1 MATKRQGRLGIFQG
15 SSRTP
20 RKQASATSALPG
32 TAYSWD
38 IATDALT
45 WGPNAAE
52 ILGLTKRDLPRT
64 GRAFAQ
70 LVEAGSGMARS
81 DLIADE
87 NTPSGS
93 YETRHALRLG
103 PDKVLMVE
111 DCGRWQLGAHGR
123 PAFVRGTLRA
133 DPALATQNCLP
144 VRIAA
149 RSELLRQ
156 VQNGVNEALRVSQTC
171 TLVVGALDEADGLD
185 EVARKLRPM
194 MRRHDT
200 FGIVSPTRFALALV
214 GCPASEA
221 VGAMNRMAGLLKGCG
236 EGMILG
242 AACAPDHTFR
252 AHKLLRF
259 AEEAVEASRSRGSDK
274 GLYDPRPAPR
284 SRAVEQAPFDIIAA
298 LNDRSLVLA
307 IQPVVDAQTRQPA
320 LSQGTA
326 ALSAP
331 DGGTIPLG
339 PVPDLDD
346 ANLALL
352 VDGRMLELAADH
364 LVRNPHARLSL
375 PVAPATLKDAEWLP
389 MLAAH
394 LGARPGIE
402 SRLVIEVP
410 EIAFAGDGTLQGR
423 LNAMKAIGIGLAL
436 SGYGKGYV
444 PAEQLRHMP
453 FDLLKIDGVFIQPL
467 KRSTQDRLYIRTLI
481 DRAQN
486 LGIAVAAE
494 WVDDEMSARLLT
506 SWGVDYLEG
515 SFFGEPTALMQ
526 PSPLRDMLD
535 RAWG

>member
-1 MATKRQGRLGIFQG
+1 MKRQGRSGIFQG
-15 SSRTP
+15 TSQTP
-20 RKQASATSALPG
+20 RKQAAASSAG
-32 TAYSWD
+32 TAYAWD
-38 IATDALT
+38 IASDALT

-70 LVEAGSGMARS
+70 LVEPGSGSARFHI
-81 DLIADE
+81 IAE
-87 NTPSGS
+87 NNTPAGS

-103 PDKVLMVE
+103 PDRVLMVE
-111 DCGRWQLGAHGR
+111 DCGRWQAGPQGH
-123 PAFVRGTLRA
+123 PAFVRGLLRA
-133 DPALATQNCLP
+133 ESALAAQDCLP
-144 VRIAA
+144 ARIAA
-149 RSELLRQ
+149 HSDLLRQ
-156 VQNGVNEALRVSQTC
+156 IQAAVNEALRVSQTC
-171 TLVVGALDEADGLD
+171 TLIVGALDEADRMS

-194 MRRHDT
+194 MRRHDV
-200 FGIVSPTRFALALV
+200 FGIVSPTSFVLALV
-214 GCPASEA
+214 GCPAPDA
-221 VGAMNRMAGLLKGCG
+221 VGAMNRVAGLLK
-236 EGMILG
+236 ELDEALVLG

-259 AEEAVEASRSRGSDK
+259 AEEAVASGRARGSDR
-274 GLYDPRPAPR
+274 GFYDPRPAPR
-284 SRAVEQAPFDIIAA
+284 SRAVEQAPFDIVAA
-298 LNDRSLVLA
+298 LNDRSLVMA
-307 IQPVVDAQTRQPA
+307 SRPMMDAQTRQPA
-320 LSQGTA
+320 LMQAAA
-326 ALSAP
+326 ALATP

-339 PVPDLDD
+339 PVPGLDE

-364 LVRNPHARLSL
+364 LARNSHARLSL
-375 PVAPATLKDAEWLP
+375 PVAPATLKDPEWLP

-410 EIAFAGDGTLQGR
+410 EVALASDTTLQAR

-436 SGYGKGYV
+436 SGYGMGYV
-444 PAEQLRHMP
+444 PAAQLRNMP

-494 WVDDEMSARLLT
+494 WVEDEMTARLLT
-506 SWGVDYLEG
+506 TWGVDYLEG
-515 SFFGEPTALMQ
+515 GFFGEPQAVTPPSALHTI
-526 PSPLRDMLD
+526 LG